1 MQKNIAYS
9 SSGAYTEKNKLLG
22 ELITKYQGGNDKAL
36 DEILL
41 LNIDTIKGVFKLINY
56 SYFGNLTDHYEDMRQ
71 EGLMAVMDVAATY
84 LPIIIKD
91 GKKISVRPLTYI
103 FSKCRSSM
111 TKYVR
116 QMYNKTASVN
126 RLTDD
131 DIDSVQDPS
140 YTDILELMAL
150 NEGVSNI
157 LRCVSSKERKILEYK
172 YWWGLNNVDTGLL
185 VKLSPHTVAKKLR
198 VAKKK
203 IKNKLP
209 NFRSDYI
216 E

>member
-1 MQKNIAYS
+1 MQKNITYS
-9 SSGAYTEKNKLLG
+9 SNGDYIEKNKILG
-22 ELITKYQGGNDKAL
+22 ELITKYQSGEYDILN
-36 DEILL
+36 EILL

-56 SYFGNLTDHYEDMRQ
+56 NYFGNLTEHYEDMRQ
-71 EGLMAVMDVAATY
+71 EGLMAVMEAAATY
-84 LPIIIKD
+84 SRTYIKD
-91 GKKISVRPLTYI
+91 GNKRTVQPLTYI
-103 FSKCRSSM
+103 FSKCRSGM
-111 TKYVR
+111 TKYAR
-116 QMYNKTASVN
+116 QMYTKSASVN

-131 DIDSVQDPS
+131 DINMVEDPN
-140 YTDILELMAL
+140 YIDILEEISL

-198 VAKKK
+198 LAKKK
-203 IKNKLP
+203 IRNKLP

>member
-1 MQKNIAYS
+1 MQKNTTYS
-9 SSGAYTEKNKLLG
+9 SDGNYTEKNKLLE
-22 ELITKYQGGNDKAL
+22 ELITKYQSGNEAVL

-41 LNIDTIKGVFKLINY
+41 LNINTVKGVFKLINY
-56 SYFGNLTDHYEDMRQ
+56 NYFGNLTDHYEDMKQ
-71 EGLMAVMDVAATY
+71 EGLMAIIDATQTY
-84 LPIIIKD
+84 TPIIIKD
-91 GKKISVRPLTYI
+91 GKKISVQPLTYI
-103 FSKCRSSM
+103 FSKCRSNM
-111 TKYVR
+111 TKYAR

-131 DIDSVQDPS
+131 DIDLVQDPN
-140 YTDILELMAL
+140 YIDILEIMSL

-157 LRCVSSKERKILEYK
+157 LKCVSSKERKILEYK

-203 IKNKLP
+203 IRNKLP

>member
-1 MQKNIAYS
+1 MPKNITYS
-9 SSGAYTEKNKLLG
+9 SNGDYTEKNKLLG
-22 ELITKYQGGNDKAL
+22 ELIARYQGGDNGVL

-56 SYFGNLTDHYEDMRQ
+56 NYSGNLTEYYEDMEQ
-71 EGLMAVMDVAATY
+71 EGLMAIMEAAATY
-84 LPIIIKD
+84 SRIYIKN
-91 GKKISVRPLTYI
+91 GKKKNVQPLTYI
-103 FSKCRSSM
+103 FSKCRSNM
-111 TKYVR
+111 TKYAR
-116 QMYNKTASVN
+116 QMYKKNASVN

-131 DIDSVQDPS
+131 DIDAVQNPD
-140 YTDILELMAL
+140 YTDILETMAL
-150 NEGVSNI
+150 DEGVSNV

-172 YWWGLNNVDTGLL
+172 YWWDLNNVDTGLL

-198 VAKKK
+198 SAKKK
-203 IKNKLP
+203 IRNKLP

>member
-1 MQKNIAYS
+1 MQKNITYS
-9 SSGAYTEKNKLLG
+9 SNGDYTEKNKLLG
-22 ELITKYQGGNDKAL
+22 ELIIKYQKGDSDVLN
-36 DEILL
+36 EILS

-56 SYFGNLTDHYEDMRQ
+56 NYFDNLTEHYEDMKQ
-71 EGLMAVMDVAATY
+71 EGLMAVMEASATY
-84 LPIIIKD
+84 SRIYVKD
-91 GKKISVRPLTYI
+91 GKERVVQPLTYI
-103 FSKCRSSM
+103 FSKCRSNM
-111 TKYVR
+111 TKYAR
-116 QMYNKTASVN
+116 QMYGKTSSVN

-140 YTDILELMAL
+140 YADILETMAL

-172 YWWGLNNVDTGLL
+172 YWWDLNNVDTGLL

-198 VAKKK
+198 LAKKK
-203 IKNKLP
+203 IRNKLP

>member
-1 MQKNIAYS
+1 MPKNITYS
-9 SSGAYTEKNKLLG
+9 SNGDYTEKNKLLG
-22 ELITKYQGGNDKAL
+22 ELITRYQNGDNDVL
-36 DEILL
+36 DEILS

-56 SYFGNLTDHYEDMRQ
+56 NYSSNLTDHYEDMKQ
-71 EGLMAVMDVAATY
+71 EGLMAIMEAAATY
-84 LPIIIKD
+84 SRIYIKN
-91 GKKISVRPLTYI
+91 GKKKIVQPLTYI
-103 FSKCRSSM
+103 FSKCRSNM
-111 TKYVR
+111 TKYAR
-116 QMYNKTASVN
+116 QMYKKSASVN

-131 DIDSVQDPS
+131 DIDVVEDPS
-140 YTDILELMAL
+140 YTDILETMAL

-198 VAKKK
+198 LAKKK

>member
-9 SSGAYTEKNKLLG
+9 SSGAYTKKNELLG
-22 ELITKYQGGNDKAL
+22 ELITKYQSGDSSVL

-41 LNIDTIKGVFKLINY
+41 LNTDTIKGVFKLINY
-56 SYFGNLTDHYEDMRQ
+56 NYSGNLTEYYEDMKQ
-71 EGLMAVMDVAATY
+71 EGLMAVMEATSNY
-84 LPIIIKD
+84 KSIIIKD
-91 GKKISVRPLTYI
+91 GKKRSVQPLTYI
-103 FSKCRSSM
+103 FSKCRSGM
-111 TKYVR
+111 TKYAR
-116 QMYNKTASVN
+116 QMYEKSSYVDRLADDEVN
-126 RLTDD
+126 T
-131 DIDSVQDPS
+131 VQDPN
-140 YTDILELMAL
+140 YIDILEKIAL
-150 NEGVSNI
+150 SEGVSNV

-203 IKNKLP
+203 IRNKLP

>member
-1 MQKNIAYS
+1 MQKNITYS
-9 SSGAYTEKNKLLG
+9 SNGDYTEKNKLLG
-22 ELITKYQGGNDKAL
+22 ELIIKYQKGDNSVI

-56 SYFGNLTDHYEDMRQ
+56 NHYNNLTEHYEDMKQ
-71 EGLMAVMDVAATY
+71 EGLMAVMEAAATY
-84 LPIIIKD
+84 SRIYIKD
-91 GKKISVRPLTYI
+91 GKERVVQPLTYI
-103 FSKCRSSM
+103 FSKCRSGM
-111 TKYVR
+111 TKYAR
-116 QMYNKTASVN
+116 QMYIKTSSVN

-131 DIDSVQDPS
+131 DIDSVEDPS
-140 YTDILELMAL
+140 YSDILETMAL

-172 YWWGLNNVDTGLL
+172 YWWNLNNVDTGLL

-198 VAKKK
+198 LSKKK
-203 IKNKLP
+203 IRNKLP